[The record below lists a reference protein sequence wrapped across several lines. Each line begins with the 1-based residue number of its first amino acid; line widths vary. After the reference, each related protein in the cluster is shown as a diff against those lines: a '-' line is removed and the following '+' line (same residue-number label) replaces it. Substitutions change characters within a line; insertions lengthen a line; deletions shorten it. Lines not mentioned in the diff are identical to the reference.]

1 MAGFSIHF
9 IRGFSLITWKMKFG
23 LRASDGEIIQT
34 PHPWV
39 VGLPPLFPKISK
51 ICLLIFVPDR
61 RVWLLLSTQRSEP
74 NQQKQG
80 NRLTRHPC
88 KGDEFEIRILKAQ
101 RQNTGICMYLQD
113 LWKKAAN
120 MDIHFDWQPC
130 DSRVKICVSPA
141 RWCDFC
147 VQGLTK
153 NIVIFFETIDHLHHV
168 QQSSMILLCFFFLT
182 LHCHSAAGKAD
193 ETVYDKGTL
202 WRHVQ
207 LYAQVFSFEPMP
219 EA

>member
-101 RQNTGICMYLQD
+101 RQNTCIWRTCEKRRLIWTFISTG
-113 LWKKAAN
+113 
-120 MDIHFDWQPC
+120 
-130 DSRVKICVSPA
+130 SRVTQEYKYA
-141 RWCDFC
+141 FRLRGDA
-147 VQGLTK
+147 
-153 NIVIFFETIDHLHHV
+153 IFVF
-168 QQSSMILLCFFFLT
+168 
-182 LHCHSAAGKAD
+182 
-193 ETVYDKGTL
+193 KG
-202 WRHVQ
+202 
-207 LYAQVFSFEPMP
+207 
-219 EA
+219 